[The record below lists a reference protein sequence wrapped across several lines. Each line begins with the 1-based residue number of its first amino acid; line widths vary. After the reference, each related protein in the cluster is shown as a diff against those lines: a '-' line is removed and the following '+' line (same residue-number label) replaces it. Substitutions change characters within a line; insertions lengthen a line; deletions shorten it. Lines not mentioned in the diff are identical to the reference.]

1 MESTARMEQSARE
14 NKHDNHFYQHA
25 ITCLQ
30 NICITRCVFL
40 FKSCFLFFYL
50 FFIFLSLM
58 TITSGSTTQGASD
71 NIFHKATLHLP
82 YILTMPPISNG
93 RHCMLLLHRYSEL
106 PYICRLVLKKRVTL
120 KAERDGRGKK
130 N

>member
-1 MESTARMEQSARE
+1 
-14 NKHDNHFYQHA
+14 
-25 ITCLQ
+25 
-30 NICITRCVFL
+30 
-40 FKSCFLFFYL
+40 
-50 FFIFLSLM
+50 M

-120 KAERDGRGKK
+120 KAERDGRGRKKK
-130 N
+130 NCLKKSSVTFPRGTGIGTLWVIGHGQLS